1 LIYVVVDLHEEF
13 SSSQLL
19 ISDVDYHETYAESH
33 DVILIEITRCS
44 GISHSGVVQ
53 EYPSRILEIFSLMF
67 FSIALKHTPFDRAH
81 RAASNE
87 VVFMTGTHFSV
98 NRHMKQSVKGSS
110 QTF

>member
-1 LIYVVVDLHEEF
+1 MKNSEVLSFSLVMLIIMKHMPLDT
-13 SSSQLL
+13 
-19 ISDVDYHETYAESH
+19 DRRAESH
-33 DVILIEITRCS
+33 DVSLIEIIRCS

-87 VVFMTGTHFSV
+87 VVFMTGTHFRV